1 MRVAIKTLGCKV
13 NTYESEAIWELF
25 SKAGYERVLASEV
38 ADVYVIN
45 TCSVTNAGERKSRQ
59 AIRKVIRL
67 NENAVVCAVGCY
79 TQLSEDVVAAID
91 GVDIILGTSNR
102 HKIVEYVEKYNI
114 ERKQISA
121 VSNIMKEKNFEQLTE
136 ISYLYQTR
144 AFIKIQEGCNNFCT
158 FCIIPWARGLIRS
171 QSKTIILKQIND
183 IVSKGFKEIVL
194 TGIHTG
200 GYGED
205 LEDYS
210 FANLLSEIDD
220 IKGLER
226 IRISSIEINQLDEEV
241 LSVLKKSNK
250 FVPHLHIPIQAGSDS
265 VLKKMRR
272 NYTVDMYKK
281 KIQELRE
288 IFPDIAITTD
298 IIVGFP
304 QESDELFDISLKN
317 VEEIGFAELHVF
329 AYSIRNGTPA
339 ARMSGQIDEKVKKQR
354 VRKMIDMNDV
364 LALKYC
370 NSIKDNIATVL
381 IEQNVGGNKYVGHTE
396 YYTKVEV
403 ESDHDICNTLVN
415 VEIIEAKYPIN
426 TAKIVK

>member
-1 MRVAIKTLGCKV
+1 
-13 NTYESEAIWELF
+13 
-25 SKAGYERVLASEV
+25 
-38 ADVYVIN
+38 
-45 TCSVTNAGERKSRQ
+45 
-59 AIRKVIRL
+59 
-67 NENAVVCAVGCY
+67 
-79 TQLSEDVVAAID
+79 
-91 GVDIILGTSNR
+91 
-102 HKIVEYVEKYNI
+102 
-114 ERKQISA
+114 
-121 VSNIMKEKNFEQLTE
+121 MKEKNFEQLTE

-381 IEQNVGGNKYVGHTE
+381 IEQYVGGNKYVGHTE